1 MSDTNTTVDALRRKV
16 IGMCLK
22 KGWGENGVQDPQHV
36 AMAMTVEMSE
46 VLEHFQ
52 WLDARDVE
60 ALMNGDDEERR
71 RAIAE
76 EIADVT
82 NYLLQLTY
90 ALKIDLSEEVER
102 KIAIVERRPDR
113 PDEHRR

>member
-1 MSDTNTTVDALRRKV
+1 MSDANTTVDALRRKV
-16 IGMCLK
+16 IDMCLR

-52 WLDARDVE
+52 WLDRQDVE
-60 ALMNGDDEERR
+60 ALMNGGDEKRR
-71 RAIAE
+71 MDIAE

-90 ALKIDLSEEVER
+90 ALRIDLSEAVER
-102 KIAIVERRPDR
+102 KIAIVDRRPAD
-113 PDEHRR
+113 PGEHRR